1 MISHLSNRIITIILV
16 EMNNCDIIGILPNL
30 CDLVL
35 KVEISQLSD
44 IGTLEVVD
52 WLGEGCN
59 R

>member
-52 WLGEGCN
+52 WLGEG
-59 R
+59 